1 MKFNFK
7 KCLYT
12 LVLLV
17 STGSVIAQEEPAANA
32 VPIFTAD
39 SLRSGNSKDVLTSF
53 FQLAFDNLTGNN
65 KEFNFQSNPF
75 AVMLKSNPNL
85 NIDHYYSKYNALR
98 KLNFGFGLRLDTSFR
113 FNGFSSGV
121 KYALVDQ
128 RDHTTSR
135 LFATHLRI
143 NGFAKERKTLNAAL
157 RNFVIQR
164 FNASGRTDVD
174 REERNKFLSQV
185 SKFFND
191 EQTPFNSLDAVMQ
204 QQILAIAKDSSL
216 TNLEKLF
223 TENPASSLKTN
234 DMAVFEALKD
244 SIKRCALWTIGI
256 SDTMYSNKFAFSN
269 VVISTEFSKG
279 IFAPRGGA
287 NNIEL
292 NVRAAGNFSKDET
305 QSDNNLKRFVLD
317 AEAGLNWVVRDKLN
331 QKSWFEFMLSGT
343 YYRNFTRLYQDEDR
357 NRITVNGT
365 ARVRIYEDIWV
376 PFEIKY
382 DPANGNVFGLFNV
395 RANFTAM
402 KQLVRGA
409 LK

>member
-1 MKFNFK
+1 MKHNYK
-7 KCLYT
+7 KCLYAF
-12 LVLLV
+12 LLLLTTTTA
-17 STGSVIAQEEPAANA
+17 SAQEEMPAT
-32 VPIFTAD
+32 VPVFTAD

-85 NIDHYYSKYNALR
+85 NIDHYYSKYYALR
-98 KLNFGFGLRLDTSFR
+98 KLNFGFGIRLDTSFR

-128 RDHTTSR
+128 RDHTTSK
-135 LFATHLRI
+135 LFAARLGI
-143 NGFAKERKTLNAAL
+143 NGFFNERKKLNAAL
-157 RNFVIQR
+157 QEIGQQR
-164 FNASGRTDVD
+164 FLASPKTAAD
-174 REERNKFLSQV
+174 RKIWDEYRKTI
-185 SKFFND
+185 SKFFNQEVAFD
-191 EQTPFNSLDAVMQ
+191 NLENDFQELVKKVVQ
-204 QQILAIAKDSSL
+204 DSSL
-216 TNLEKLF
+216 NNIDKVLKQ
-223 TENPASSLKTN
+223 PGASLRSN
-234 DMAVFEALKD
+234 DIAVFEALKD

-256 SDTMYSNKFAFSN
+256 SDTMYSNQFAFSN
-269 VVISTEFSKG
+269 VVLHTEFSKG
-279 IFAPRGGA
+279 IFTPKAGA

-292 NVRAAGNFSKDET
+292 NIRAAGNFSKDET
-305 QSDNNLKRFVLD
+305 QSGNNLKRFVLD
-317 AEAGLNWVVRDKLN
+317 AEAGFNWVIRDKLN

>member
-1 MKFNFK
+1 MKYNASKF
-7 KCLYT
+7 LYA
-12 LVLLV
+12 LLLALCI
-17 STGSVIAQEEPAANA
+17 SNAQAQEAPTNDA

-65 KEFNFQSNPF
+65 KQFNFQSNPF

-98 KLNFGFGLRLDTSFR
+98 KLNFGFGIRLDTSFR
-113 FNGFSSGV
+113 FSGFSSGV

-128 RDHTTSR
+128 RDHTTSK

-143 NGFAKERKTLNAAL
+143 NGFARERKILNAGL
-157 RNFVIQR
+157 RNFASQR
-164 FNASGRTDVD
+164 FVLSERNEAD
-174 REERNKFLSQV
+174 REELRKFLAQV

-191 EQTPFNSLDAVMQ
+191 EQTPFNSLDAAMQ
-204 QQILAIAKDSSL
+204 QQILSIAKDSSL

-223 TENPASSLKTN
+223 TENPGSSLKTN
-234 DMAVFEALKD
+234 DEAVYEALKD

-256 SDTMYSNKFAFSN
+256 SDTMYSNQFAFSN
-269 VVISTEFSKG
+269 IVLQTAFSKG

-292 NVRAAGNFSKDET
+292 NMRAAGNFSKDET
-305 QSDNNLKRFVLD
+305 QSGNNLKRFVLD
-317 AEAGLNWVVRDKLN
+317 AEAGFNWVIRDKLN

-343 YYRNFTRLYQDEDR
+343 YYRNFTRLYEGEDR
-357 NRITVNGT
+357 NRITLNGT
-365 ARVRIYEDIWV
+365 ARVRIFEDIWV

-382 DPANGNVFGLFNV
+382 DPSNGNVFGLFNV

-402 KQLVRGA
+402 KQLAKSVM
-409 LK
+409 